1 MLNISAT
8 QGPRGPP
15 GFNGTQGPRGY
26 NGTQGAPGISP
37 AGGDLTLCNYQEKK
51 GSETIRGAYAAA
63 DVSITETNVG
73 FQFTIFFKPVV
84 KM

>member
-26 NGTQGAPGISP
+26 YGTQGAPGISP
-37 AGGDLTLCNYQEKK
+37 AGGDLMLYNYQEKK
-51 GSETIRGAYAAA
+51 RSVTPPVGSYAAA
-63 DVSITETNVG
+63 DVSVTEQSVG
-73 FQFTIFFKPVV
+73 FQFIIFFKPVV
-84 KM
+84 